1 AAARSH
7 ADLMLVSDAAG
18 PSSAAVMERAG
29 AENFPVASRVL
40 PRRVRAHL
48 LAVYGFAR
56 LVDEL
61 GDAASVDRRSAGS
74 SASDRLDALDDVER
88 DLDRAFEG
96 RAEHPLLARLQATL
110 RECALERGPFVRL
123 IEANRTDQRVSR
135 YETWEQLRAYCAL
148 SANPVGEIVLGVLG
162 RATPERIALSDSI
175 CTALQLAEHLQ
186 DVAEDVAAGRFYIPA
201 EDLARFGAS
210 HDDLSVLAAPARTT
224 PVPPGVTKTIAFE
237 VERARALLR
246 EGASLI
252 DTLAGRERLAVAAF
266 VAGGAAALEAIERA
280 AYDVSRGAPRA
291 GTARRLVALAR
302 VLADRRDA
310 RSGRPHAQR
319 A

>member
-1 AAARSH
+1 
-7 ADLMLVSDAAG
+7 MLVSDAAG
-18 PSSAAVMERAG
+18 PSSTAVMARAG

-61 GDAASVDRRSAGS
+61 GDAATAGQRSASERLG
-74 SASDRLDALDDVER
+74 ALDAVER
-88 DLDRAFEG
+88 DLERAFEG
-96 RAEHPLLARLQATL
+96 RAEQPLLARLQPTL
-110 RECALERGPFVRL
+110 RECALVREPFVRL
-123 IEANRTDQRVSR
+123 IDANRTDQRVSR

-162 RATPERIALSDSI
+162 GATPERIALSDSI

-210 HDDLSVLAAPARTT
+210 HDDLSGLAARARTT
-224 PVPPGVTKTIAFE
+224 HIPPGVRRTIAFE

-246 EGASLI
+246 DGASLI

-266 VAGGAAALEAIERA
+266 VAGGGAALDAIERA
-280 AYDVSRGAPRA
+280 GYDVSRGAPRA

-302 VLADRRDA
+302 VLADRRSA
-310 RSGRPHAQR
+310 RAGRPHAQR